1 MISTV
6 NIARV
11 MRYLGLLLALAVFF
25 EGVGVKGADGGRR
38 AASRNQARSSRLMTR
53 KTTRKR
59 QEGREERRDAAAEDD
74 AQGEFHDGRG
84 HLDVD

>member
-11 MRYLGLLLALAVFF
+11 MRCAGVLLALAVFF
-25 EGVGVKGADGGRR
+25 EGVGVKGAASAGAGRQVEIR
-38 AASRNQARSSRLMTR
+38 GEAASLMTR
-53 KTTRKR
+53 KTTRRTTK
-59 QEGREERRDAAAEDD
+59 EKERRDAAAEDD

-84 HLDVD
+84 HVDVD

>member
-25 EGVGVKGADGGRR
+25 EGVGVKGAERRPQGGK
-38 AASRNQARSSRLMTR
+38 SKSGVKQQAR
-53 KTTRKR
+53 
-59 QEGREERRDAAAEDD
+59 
-74 AQGEFHDGRG
+74 
-84 HLDVD
+84 

>member
-25 EGVGVKGADGGRR
+25 EGVGVKGA
-38 AASRNQARSSRLMTR
+38 AV
-53 KTTRKR
+53 
-59 QEGREERRDAAAEDD
+59 AAA
-74 AQGEFHDGRG
+74 GRQVEIRREAAG
-84 HLDVD
+84 